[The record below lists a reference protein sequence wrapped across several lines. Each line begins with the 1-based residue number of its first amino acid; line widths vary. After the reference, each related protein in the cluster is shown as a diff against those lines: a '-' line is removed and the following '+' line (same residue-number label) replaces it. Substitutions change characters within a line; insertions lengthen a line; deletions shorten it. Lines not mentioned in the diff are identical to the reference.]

1 MVWIESLPLVTC
13 SSLPQEDLMQGMGVC
28 VQGMGNIRGTISD
41 ISTYLHYSFQIQ
53 SLTFSKV

>member
-41 ISTYLHYSFQIQ
+41 KSPYRMS
-53 SLTFSKV
+53 